1 VGGGSRTVIEG
12 RIQREMRNETPGG
25 YAVLGE
31 YTDMAGARRAIDA
44 LQFNGVEAGNI
55 ALLGAAAKAVREAD
69 ARTNMADRD
78 TPLIWRILWRGFL
91 WSIAGG
97 VLGVALG
104 LVLTLSGVEVFGGDN
119 AALQIASWAMFAH
132 VAGALWGAYA
142 AISSGGAWEATF
154 LAADVEGRVIVGV
167 RAAPGA
173 DAERIARIMREKDAV
188 RVSAPP
194 AA

>member
-1 VGGGSRTVIEG
+1 MSD
-12 RIQREMRNETPGG
+12 ETPGG

-78 TPLIWRILWRGFL
+78 TPLIWRIVWRGFL
-91 WSIAGG
+91 WSIVGG

-104 LVLTLSGVEVFGGDN
+104 VVLTLSGVEVFGGDN

-173 DAERIARIMREKDAV
+173 DLERIARIMREKDAV
-188 RVSAPP
+188 RVIAPP